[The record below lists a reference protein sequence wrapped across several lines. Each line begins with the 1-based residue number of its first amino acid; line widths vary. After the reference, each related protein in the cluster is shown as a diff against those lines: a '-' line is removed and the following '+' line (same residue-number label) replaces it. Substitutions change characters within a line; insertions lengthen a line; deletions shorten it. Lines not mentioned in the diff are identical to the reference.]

1 MFQRRSLFSLVS
13 AALVALPAWGQESS
27 KLEWDWAKYKGKTFY
42 QTMTTKTTQNMKVQG
57 TSVDQEQ
64 KQTFHFSIKVVDVKD
79 GIVTLEQQIIG
90 LEMHIDIG
98 GSKIDYDSAK
108 PDAGTTNPLNKFFNA
123 LKSAKFT
130 LTIDTKKNKITDIK
144 GHDAFVKELTA
155 ANPQMQALLEKLLSK
170 QALQEMCEP
179 VFCSLPGKKVVKG
192 KEDATWKQ
200 KSDLDMG
207 PLGKYETTYTY
218 TYDGTD
224 KNSKEEKITVKT
236 ELKYTPPAGGA
247 QDASANLPFKITKA
261 ALEGKDGTGTLV
273 FDPKAGWLK
282 SADLKL
288 TLDGTITIE
297 IGQQST
303 EVSLHQVQSTTITT
317 SDKNPA
323 PAK

>member
-1 MFQRRSLFSLVS
+1 
-13 AALVALPAWGQESS
+13 
-27 KLEWDWAKYKGKTFY
+27 
-42 QTMTTKTTQNMKVQG
+42 
-57 TSVDQEQ
+57 
-64 KQTFHFSIKVVDVKD
+64 
-79 GIVTLEQQIIG
+79 
-90 LEMHIDIG
+90 
-98 GSKIDYDSAK
+98 
-108 PDAGTTNPLNKFFNA
+108 
-123 LKSAKFT
+123 
-130 LTIDTKKNKITDIK
+130 
-144 GHDAFVKELTA
+144 
-155 ANPQMQALLEKLLSK
+155 
-170 QALQEMCEP
+170 

-224 KNSKEEKITVKT
+224 KNSKEEKIAVKT

-247 QDASANLPFKITKA
+247 QDTSANLPLKITKA

-273 FDPKAGWLK
+273 FDPKAGWVK

-317 SDKNPA
+317 SDKNPV